1 MPNPDNSS
9 VSWWFHYSVKAALL
23 IFTAPLSEEC
33 LAYLTP
39 LDQYGVREQR
49 LSRATIN
56 SLMSTSGLSFSEAN
70 ISCLP
75 MEQKET

>member
-1 MPNPDNSS
+1 MAIPDKCPSVVQKNHNSE
-9 VSWWFHYSVKAALL
+9 KAALQK
-23 IFTAPLSEEC
+23 C

-70 ISCLP
+70 VGCLL
-75 MEQKET
+75 MEQRET